1 MAQRVSRF
9 TVVLMAPFIAPG
21 EVDFD
26 GEHRRRVARI
36 QRWFEL
42 GFRHPNLDDP
52 TGRGFQDH
60 VLGFWY
66 GARIRLDL
74 IGVEDVELVVAVA
87 ARRSKRRRRRCLPL
101 RAWD

>member
-9 TVVLMAPFIAPG
+9 TVVPMAPFIAPG
-21 EVDFD
+21 EVNFD

-36 QRWFEL
+36 RRWFEL
-42 GFRHPNLDDP
+42 GFRRPNLDDP
-52 TGRGFQDH
+52 TGRGFHDH

-74 IGVEDVELVVAVA
+74 IGVEDVEVVVAVA
-87 ARRSKRRRRRCLPL
+87 ASHQWRR
-101 RAWD
+101 